1 MRLLR
6 ESPTLIS
13 FTRSISHLS
22 LAVLVPEVNIT
33 SASADNGGDKDLNIS
48 DDWIADNVAI
58 QTRSSYGVWQPS
70 FSNNFE
76 KSASIPKP
84 NTWSAAMNTS
94 IKFWLAKYCEL
105 TRLCSLANVSRF
117 GPEFWWQL
125 VGGRVLR
132 LRSISVQSR
141 VLLPATCTTWFLS
154 TCVDILVP
162 NSDLVTDAV
171 HCARLLYSSACAAH
185 PTCCLGIG
193 IMPIQA
199 QSSHLFMEL
208 SDYHTC
214 CKTPDYKYWMPT

>member
-33 SASADNGGDKDLNIS
+33 SASADNRGDKDLNIS

-94 IKFWLAKYCEL
+94 IKF
-105 TRLCSLANVSRF
+105 
-117 GPEFWWQL
+117 
-125 VGGRVLR
+125 
-132 LRSISVQSR
+132 
-141 VLLPATCTTWFLS
+141 
-154 TCVDILVP
+154 
-162 NSDLVTDAV
+162 
-171 HCARLLYSSACAAH
+171 
-185 PTCCLGIG
+185 
-193 IMPIQA
+193 
-199 QSSHLFMEL
+199 
-208 SDYHTC
+208 
-214 CKTPDYKYWMPT
+214 